1 MNGFIVSDVLT
12 AMQRKELKVYYQPKV
27 DATTNCL
34 KSAEALVRWIRADG
48 SVVLPDQFLP
58 SMEQTGAVT
67 MLDWYVV

>member
-34 KSAEALVRWIRADG
+34 ILFSI
-48 SVVLPDQFLP
+48 
-58 SMEQTGAVT
+58 
-67 MLDWYVV
+67 